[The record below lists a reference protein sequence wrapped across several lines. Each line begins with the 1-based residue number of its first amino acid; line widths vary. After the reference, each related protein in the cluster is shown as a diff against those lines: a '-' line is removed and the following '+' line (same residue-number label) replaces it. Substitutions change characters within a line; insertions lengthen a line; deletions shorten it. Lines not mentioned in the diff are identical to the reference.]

1 MRLFLPGLVGCL
13 PASVAQ
19 LLVTRTELSHNP
31 TLVLFVFYFERG
43 QTRVVRRHFGP
54 LDCLHLIG
62 NTRRDMQAA
71 SNMHHCSHL
80 GSEPRTYHFEAG
92 AWTFDYVLNDL
103 HGGQGVHI

>member
-1 MRLFLPGLVGCL
+1 
-13 PASVAQ
+13 
-19 LLVTRTELSHNP
+19 
-31 TLVLFVFYFERG
+31 
-43 QTRVVRRHFGP
+43 VRRHFGP

-103 HGGQGVHI
+103 HGGQGVHIQEMGGVGNVLSIFGYGPV